1 LLNHSDKQDKKINT
15 FFGGIKM
22 DNKAINRRDFLRT
35 AAGAGIAS
43 AMAAGT
49 TIASAMDTNKPDDA
63 NKQGKQ
69 SVKYPQVP
77 MRKLGR
83 ADKLVSALS
92 LGLMFDAV
100 ENQIVLNKAY
110 QWGIT
115 YWDTSNAYAGGKSE
129 EGIGKYLTK
138 NPQHRKDLFIVSKA
152 SGAGD
157 SASRTNRLQT
167 SFKRMNTNYID
178 LYYGVHG
185 MEKPEQL
192 TEDMKQW
199 AADAKAK
206 GLIKYFGF
214 STHTNM
220 IECMLAASKLDWI
233 DAIMTSYN
241 YRLLADPKFV
251 AAIDACN
258 KAGIAIIAMK
268 TQAKKSE
275 VDSEN
280 KLYQHFMS
288 KGFSEGQAKIK
299 VTLQDD
305 KICSACVGMLSV
317 ATLTQ
322 NVAAVLDKTQLSKS
336 DLEFLGNYA
345 KATCD
350 GYCSACGRCAS
361 AIPQMPYVSQVMRS
375 LMYHNNYGDVTLAKE
390 TFSDAVSKLS
400 APIGSFDY
408 SAAEAICPNKIA
420 IGKMMKNAE
429 QLFA

>member
-1 LLNHSDKQDKKINT
+1 
-15 FFGGIKM
+15 M
-22 DNKAINRRDFLRT
+22 ENKAINRRSFLKT

-43 AMAAGT
+43 ALAAGT
-49 TIASAMDTNKPDDA
+49 NIASAIDPNKPADA
-63 NKQGKQ
+63 NEPVKEL
-69 SVKYPQVP
+69 VKYPQIP

-92 LGLMFDAV
+92 LGIMFDAI

-110 QWGIT
+110 QWGVT
-115 YWDTSNAYAGGKSE
+115 LWDTSHGYAGGKSE
-129 EGIGKYLTK
+129 EGIGKFLTRF
-138 NPQHRKDLFIVSKA
+138 PERRKDLFIVSKA
-152 SGAGD
+152 SGAND
-157 SASRTNRLQT
+157 SASRTDRLQT

-185 MEKPEQL
+185 LSKPEEL
-192 TEDMKQW
+192 TEDLKQW

-220 IECMLAASKLDWI
+220 ADCMMAASKLDWI
-233 DAIMTSYN
+233 DAIMPSYN

-251 AAIDACN
+251 EAVDACK
-258 KAGIAIIAMK
+258 KAGIALISMK

-280 KLYQHFMS
+280 KLYQHFIS

-305 KICSACVGMLSV
+305 RICSACVGMQSI

-322 NVAAVLDKTQLSKS
+322 NVAAVLDKTQLTKS
-336 DLEFLGNYA
+336 DVEFLENYA
-345 KATCD
+345 KATCS
-350 GYCSACGRCAS
+350 GYCSACGLCAS
-361 AIPQMPYVSQVMRS
+361 ANPQMPYVSQIMRAM
-375 LMYHNNYGDVTLAKE
+375 MYHNNYGDVAMAKE
-390 TFSDAVSKLS
+390 TFSDATSKLH
-400 APIGSFDY
+400 APLGSFDY
-408 SAAEAICPNKIA
+408 SRAESICPNKIA